1 MAAIDL
7 TGTKWVFN
15 DDITP
20 ITNNSVFQ
28 INFSSNS
35 YNLVA
40 LVTGQQVDEYDEPI
54 EGVAFITYYKVY
66 PSSVI
71 SDSIL
76 SYTTFAGHSYASWS
90 DNSYKTIT
98 ITGGVD
104 ATNATL
110 ISWLEANATL
120 QTTTNQK
127 QVDLTTLPGW
137 ASLSTGSHNI
147 TIVAKAAGYID
158 SEKSAGVEVTKSASP
173 KTLEEST
180 WAEIAQVSA
189 NKSWDAMGWQVG
201 DSKTITLNGTVGTL
215 ALNNYQCKVYII
227 GFDHNA
233 EKEGQGISFG
243 MLEGI
248 DGKQLCLVDQYYDT
262 NTAKVMAFSMNT
274 TNTNA
279 GGWKASKMRKT
290 ILGSTDVENGDA
302 TPDTVTNPAANTLMA
317 ALPADLRAVLK
328 PITKYTDNVG
338 NSKEASAILP
348 AIDYLPLMAEFE
360 IFGFQNMANPNEKTY
375 QAQYEYYKSEK
386 SKTKYKQND
395 VASAAGWWL
404 RSPLTNNSH
413 YFCNV
418 FSDREQVVAN
428 YAYYSFGVA
437 PVFLV

>member
-158 SEKSAGVEVTKSASP
+158 SEKSAGVEVTK
-173 KTLEEST
+173 
-180 WAEIAQVSA
+180 
-189 NKSWDAMGWQVG
+189 
-201 DSKTITLNGTVGTL
+201 
-215 ALNNYQCKVYII
+215 
-227 GFDHNA
+227 
-233 EKEGQGISFG
+233 
-243 MLEGI
+243 
-248 DGKQLCLVDQYYDT
+248 
-262 NTAKVMAFSMNT
+262 
-274 TNTNA
+274 
-279 GGWKASKMRKT
+279 
-290 ILGSTDVENGDA
+290 
-302 TPDTVTNPAANTLMA
+302 
-317 ALPADLRAVLK
+317 
-328 PITKYTDNVG
+328 
-338 NSKEASAILP
+338 
-348 AIDYLPLMAEFE
+348 
-360 IFGFQNMANPNEKTY
+360 
-375 QAQYEYYKSEK
+375 
-386 SKTKYKQND
+386 
-395 VASAAGWWL
+395 
-404 RSPLTNNSH
+404 
-413 YFCNV
+413 
-418 FSDREQVVAN
+418 
-428 YAYYSFGVA
+428 
-437 PVFLV
+437 

>member
-40 LVTGQQVDEYDEPI
+40 LATGQQVDQYDKPI

-76 SYTTFAGHSYASWS
+76 SYTTFEGHSYAYWT

-120 QTTTNQK
+120 QTTANQK

-147 TIVAKAAGYID
+147 TIVAKADGYRD
-158 SEKSAGVEVTKSASP
+158 SQQSAGVEVTK
-173 KTLEEST
+173 
-180 WAEIAQVSA
+180 
-189 NKSWDAMGWQVG
+189 G
-201 DSKTITLNGTVGTL
+201 
-215 ALNNYQCKVYII
+215 
-227 GFDHNA
+227 
-233 EKEGQGISFG
+233 GQ
-243 MLEGI
+243 
-248 DGKQLCLVDQYYDT
+248 
-262 NTAKVMAFSMNT
+262 
-274 TNTNA
+274 
-279 GGWKASKMRKT
+279 
-290 ILGSTDVENGDA
+290 
-302 TPDTVTNPAANTLMA
+302 
-317 ALPADLRAVLK
+317 
-328 PITKYTDNVG
+328 
-338 NSKEASAILP
+338 
-348 AIDYLPLMAEFE
+348 
-360 IFGFQNMANPNEKTY
+360 
-375 QAQYEYYKSEK
+375 
-386 SKTKYKQND
+386 
-395 VASAAGWWL
+395 
-404 RSPLTNNSH
+404 
-413 YFCNV
+413 
-418 FSDREQVVAN
+418 N
-428 YAYYSFGVA
+428 YA
-437 PVFLV
+437 